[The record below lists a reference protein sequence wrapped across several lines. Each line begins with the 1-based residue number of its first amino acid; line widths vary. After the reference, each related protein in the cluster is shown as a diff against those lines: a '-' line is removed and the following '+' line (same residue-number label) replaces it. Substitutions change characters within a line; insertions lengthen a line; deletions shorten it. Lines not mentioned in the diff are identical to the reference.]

1 LRRGL
6 LLRVS
11 AMAVMTSLV
20 TAQAM
25 SDEIVIS
32 DDGRQIQLNSDG
44 SWVQLSRDRY
54 ATNAAGER
62 VRLRPD
68 GRWGVLA
75 QDQDQGQNQA
85 DASSSAQTPM
95 IAAGESVLFLAK
107 VEILKRRIKRAKS
120 VHAQTNTVYH
130 LQIRN
135 DSSEVIELGDDLAAS
150 LTARSSSGRVYTIE
164 SVSYDDDIIE
174 PGEQAGVRVVAAG
187 SPTWF
192 GVKFLS
198 LEIAAGALG
207 NAQKR
212 VLSKNMNDIKKVS
225 VDKL

>member
-20 TAQAM
+20 AAQAI

-44 SWVQLSRDRY
+44 SWVQVSRDRY
-54 ATNAAGER
+54 ATNADGER
-62 VRLRPD
+62 VRLGPD
-68 GRWGVLA
+68 GRWRVLV
-75 QDQDQGQNQA
+75 QDQGQNQA
-85 DASSSAQTPM
+85 DASSSALTPM
-95 IAAGESVLFLAK
+95 IAAGESALYLAK

-135 DSSEVIELGDDLAAS
+135 DSNEVIELGDDLAAS

-164 SVSYDDDIIE
+164 SVSYDDDVIE

-187 SPTWF
+187 SPKWF

>member
-1 LRRGL
+1 
-6 LLRVS
+6 
-11 AMAVMTSLV
+11 
-20 TAQAM
+20 
-25 SDEIVIS
+25 
-32 DDGRQIQLNSDG
+32 
-44 SWVQLSRDRY
+44 
-54 ATNAAGER
+54 
-62 VRLRPD
+62 
-68 GRWGVLA
+68 VLA
-75 QDQDQGQNQA
+75 QDQGQNEA
-85 DASSSAQTPM
+85 VASISAQTPM
-95 IAAGESVLFLAK
+95 IAAGESALFLAK

-120 VHAQTNTVYH
+120 VHAQTNTVYY

-150 LTARSSSGRVYTIE
+150 LTARSSSGRVYSIE

-198 LEIAAGALG
+198 LEIAAGTLG
-207 NAQKR
+207 NAQIR